1 LNLDS
6 VRPLIQGALNE
17 DVGRGDITSEALF
30 PSSLKGRAQIVAKE
44 EGLLAGVEVAKE
56 VFRLSSCGRV
66 KFSHSLE
73 DGDLVGPRKAVL
85 IMEGGAP
92 SILRGERVAL
102 NFLSRLS
109 GIATLTRKYV
119 DLIKGLEVRILDT
132 RKTSPNLR
140 VLEKYAVKIGG
151 GMNHRFGLDDGI
163 LIKDNHIKICGGVGE
178 AVERARKNLSPL
190 LKIEV
195 EVENLAQLEE
205 AIAAGADVIMLD
217 NMEKGKM
224 REAVSR
230 IRSHERHI
238 LIEASG
244 GINLENVRE
253 VAETGVDFISVGGLT
268 HSAASLNFA
277 LEMM

>member
-1 LNLDS
+1 MNLDS
-6 VRPLIQGALNE
+6 VRPLIQGALDE

-30 PSSLKGRAQIVAKE
+30 PSSLKGMAQIVAKE
-44 EGLLAGVEVAKE
+44 KGLLAGVEVAKE
-56 VFRLSSCGRV
+56 VFRLTSSGSM
-66 KFSHSLE
+66 KFTHWLE
-73 DGDLVGPRKAVL
+73 DGDLIESNRAVL
-85 IMEGGAP
+85 IMEGGAS

-140 VLEKYAVKIGG
+140 VLEKYAVKMGG

-178 AVERARKNLSPL
+178 AVERAKKNLSPL

-195 EVENLAQLEE
+195 EVENLTQLEE
-205 AIAAGADVIMLD
+205 AIAAGADIIMLD

-230 IRSHERHI
+230 IRGQKRDI

-244 GINLENVRE
+244 GINLENVRD

>member
-1 LNLDS
+1 M
-6 VRPLIQGALNE
+6 RPLIQGALDE

-30 PSSLKGRAQIVAKE
+30 SSSLKERAQIVARE

-56 VFRLSSCGRV
+56 VFGLSSSGSM
-66 KFSHSLE
+66 KFIHSLK
-73 DGDLVGPRKAVL
+73 DGDLVGPKKPVL
-85 IMEGGAP
+85 VMEGGAS

-119 DLIKGLEVRILDT
+119 ELIKGLEVRILDT
-132 RKTSPNLR
+132 RKTSPHLR
-140 VLEKYAVKIGG
+140 VLEKYAVKTGG
-151 GMNHRFGLDDGI
+151 GVNHRFGLDDGI

-178 AVERARKNLSPL
+178 ALKRARKNLSPL

-195 EVENLAQLEE
+195 EVEDLAQLEE
-205 AIAAGADVIMLD
+205 AIAAGADIIMLD

-224 REAVSR
+224 KEAVSR
-230 IRSHERHI
+230 IRCQKRHI

-244 GINLENVRE
+244 GISLRNVRD

-268 HSAASLNFA
+268 HSAASLNFT